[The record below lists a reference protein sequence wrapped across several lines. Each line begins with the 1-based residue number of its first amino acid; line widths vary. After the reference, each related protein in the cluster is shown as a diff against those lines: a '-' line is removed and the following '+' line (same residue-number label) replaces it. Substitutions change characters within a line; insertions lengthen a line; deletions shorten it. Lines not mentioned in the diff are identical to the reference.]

1 MKKVI
6 VSVINDLITDQRV
19 DKTCNTLVRL
29 GFDVMLI
36 GRKKRDS
43 LPLDKRNY
51 NTHRMKLFF
60 EKGIFFYAEYNT
72 RLFFF
77 LLFHKADLLVSN
89 DLDTLLPNFLIHKF
103 KRIHIVY
110 DSHEY
115 FTETP
120 EVVNRKFVKGVWE
133 SIEKWIFPKLKD
145 VFTVSESIAGVY
157 KQKYRIDVKVVRN
170 IPMIKKI
177 TKVKS
182 KKELGLPEDKKI
194 ILLQGSGINIQR
206 GAEELI
212 ESMQYLENILLLI
225 IGGGDVIEDLK
236 KQSAKLNLQNK
247 IRFVPKLT
255 IDELFHYTANADIGL
270 TLDKDTNLNYRYSL
284 PNKLFDYIHAGI
296 PVLASP
302 MVEVKKI
309 IEKYKIGDT
318 IENHDP
324 KHIASKIR
332 QMTEDEAQIKIRKEN
347 IKFAAEE
354 LCWEK
359 EEKIIAD
366 VYKQYA

>member
-1 MKKVI
+1 
-6 VSVINDLITDQRV
+6 
-19 DKTCNTLVRL
+19 
-29 GFDVMLI
+29 
-36 GRKKRDS
+36 
-43 LPLDKRNY
+43 
-51 NTHRMKLFF
+51 
-60 EKGIFFYAEYNT
+60 
-72 RLFFF
+72 
-77 LLFHKADLLVSN
+77 
-89 DLDTLLPNFLIHKF
+89 
-103 KRIHIVY
+103 
-110 DSHEY
+110 
-115 FTETP
+115 
-120 EVVNRKFVKGVWE
+120 
-133 SIEKWIFPKLKD
+133 
-145 VFTVSESIAGVY
+145 
-157 KQKYRIDVKVVRN
+157 
-170 IPMIKKI
+170 MIKKI
-177 TKVKS
+177 TKIKS
-182 KKELGLPEDKKI
+182 GKELGLPEDKKI

-212 ESMQYLENILLLI
+212 QSMQYLENILLLI

-247 IRFVPKLT
+247 IRFIPKLS

-332 QMTEDEAQIKIRKEN
+332 QMTENEAQLKIRKEN